1 MVVLLVEK
9 NIRILMYFFKVLFYV
24 IFIYFDCYFN
34 RGCRKISRENGY

>member
-9 NIRILMYFFKVLFYV
+9 NIRILMYFFKFCFML
-24 IFIYFDCYFN
+24 FIYFDCYFN